1 MVSSHYL
8 AKNSHL
14 LLVLDFLLSPPSH
27 NYDSTYYVQTLECI
41 CLILLTVSTV
51 LKWAHPLTDEKS
63 TERIR
68 NTYRHSRQPTATIC
82 TYPQFCAYP
91 HHLKALSVL
100 VCVAGPSLIGNL

>member
-1 MVSSHYL
+1 MVSSHYR
-8 AKNSHL
+8 ANYSHL

-68 NTYRHSRQPTATIC
+68 NTGTAVSQQP
-82 TYPQFCAYP
+82 
-91 HHLKALSVL
+91 LSVRTL
-100 VCVAGPSLIGNL
+100 NSVLTHIISKH